1 MKTTSQQN
9 NGEPSPLAN
18 EQQSRGDAPD
28 GSGLRDLFRHFLALE
43 ADGRSVNDR
52 KAKVF
57 AKAKADGFDPK
68 ALRTAF
74 RQRLREMENPKETA
88 KHDEHTDSYLVIL
101 RSEGNGDDHTSD
113 SSPASAQAEPAPDT
127 LARSHAHTRTRE
139 AASHEA
145 DGGLIGFTDTTNL
158 RAGPGCANSP

>member
-68 ALRTAF
+68 HCGPPSDNVFAKWKTQRKPRSTTSTLTA
-74 RQRLREMENPKETA
+74 
-88 KHDEHTDSYLVIL
+88 IW
-101 RSEGNGDDHTSD
+101 
-113 SSPASAQAEPAPDT
+113 
-127 LARSHAHTRTRE
+127 
-139 AASHEA
+139 
-145 DGGLIGFTDTTNL
+145 
-158 RAGPGCANSP
+158 